1 MATIKI
7 QNSYSTT
14 TTGTI
19 PASGDFTVTLAQAPV
34 ESKGWVTFD
43 NANPSL
49 REYAYF
55 NSMSGA
61 TITVK
66 AVNRTNPQ
74 AHASGV
80 TAQINNVAEMFQ
92 YLSEI
97 AGNFGYVEKVG
108 GLLVTVFGGQVRNG
122 GTYATVSDTNLTL
135 PASQTSY
142 IYLDVSDNIIKQTLN
157 LFTAQLGFTIALV
170 TTSASAVSTITYI
183 FPKVNVGDGSGGSGL
198 AVW

>member
-43 NANPSL
+43 NANPAL

-55 NSMSGA
+55 NSRSGA

-74 AHASGV
+74 AHASSA
-80 TAQINNVAEMFQ
+80 TIQINNMAEMFQ

-108 GLLVTVFGGQVRNG
+108 GLNITVFGGQVRNAG
-122 GTYATVSDTNLTL
+122 VYATVSDTNLTL

-142 IYLDVSDNIIKQTLN
+142 IYLDI
-157 LFTAQLGFTIALV
+157 
-170 TTSASAVSTITYI
+170 
-183 FPKVNVGDGSGGSGL
+183 
-198 AVW
+198 